1 MGRDLKSYDES
12 ITRYDDMAILEFYW
26 VFDATFV
33 GADSMSIQTKGRE
46 TQVLKKIDST
56 WRIVHIHY
64 SGMPETG
71 EREGF

>member
-1 MGRDLKSYDES
+1 MFGSSFTKRNLKSYDET
-12 ITRYDDMAILEFYW
+12 IRLYGNMAVLEFYW
-26 VFDATFV
+26 IFDATFS
-33 GADSMSIQTKGRE
+33 GGNSEQIQTKGRE
-46 TQVLKKIDST
+46 

>member
-1 MGRDLKSYDES
+1 MFGSSFTKRDLKSYDET
-12 ITRYDDMAILEFYW
+12 IMLYGNMALGE
-26 VFDATFV
+26 
-33 GADSMSIQTKGRE
+33 
-46 TQVLKKIDST
+46 